1 MSDKPEAL
9 RLADA
14 LEQGKFLLS
23 VERDAT
29 AAELRR
35 LHAEIEEWR
44 TKAAAWLASPEAAQR
59 LEGYRE
65 LGRLAEKA
73 ETQRDELRA
82 VLAAAETLS
91 EQAEEYEFDDGLG
104 RGAVQI
110 YWDELENAIAKATG
124 DG

>member
-1 MSDKPEAL
+1 MSTQPEAL
-9 RLADA
+9 RLAAA

-44 TKAAAWLASPEAAQR
+44 TKSAAWLASPEAAQR

-65 LGRLAEKA
+65 LGRLAERA
-73 ETQRDELRA
+73 ETEREALRA
-82 VLAAAETLS
+82 DAERYRWLRARDHWPACFDLVRGPELDAAIDAAREP
-91 EQAEEYEFDDGLG
+91 
-104 RGAVQI
+104 
-110 YWDELENAIAKATG
+110 K
-124 DG
+124 